1 MVKNKKQEILQI
13 ASEQF
18 LQSGYLAATL
28 RDIASRAGLEVSSI
42 YSHFPSKEAILRE
55 ICFENAKAFLE
66 GISSIDRDLCVHDQ
80 INKIVE
86 LHFAILNER
95 QGAVLLLGDE
105 WRHLTGKNL
114 SDFKQM
120 RKQYELEITE
130 RLGKNY
136 PATEKKDVV
145 MRFFLSGMIWI
156 YKRKDLWDEEQKAE
170 IKALLIQ
177 LFSKGI
183 A

>member
-1 MVKNKKQEILQI
+1 MKNKKQEILQI

-28 RDIASRAGLEVSSI
+28 RDIASRCGLEVSSI
-42 YSHFPSKEAILRE
+42 YSHFSSKEAILRE

-66 GISSIDRDLCVHDQ
+66 GITLIDRKLSVKDQ
-80 INKIVE
+80 MNKIVE

-120 RKQYELEITE
+120 RKQYESEISE

-136 PATEKKDVV
+136 STAEEKDVV
-145 MRFFLSGMIWI
+145 MRYFLSGMIWI
-156 YKRKDLWDEEQKAE
+156 YKRKDLWNEDQKTK
-170 IKALLIQ
+170 IKNLLFK
-177 LFSKGI
+177 LFSEGI